1 MIYRISPLLPVLAA
15 MWLSTIPAIGQ
26 RTSGEPW
33 YLRPKR
39 VNTLSD
45 SINTTAARYSAAMD
59 SLILE
64 RRENKLHTAEET
76 LENPYYFP
84 LFSSSTIFGSTLR
97 SELALLPPAK
107 LSFALTGKSL
117 VPPATGAVNRA
128 LLHNYA
134 SRPYDVK
141 FDLSAPILPPPPHED
156 SVQEKD
162 DKKLHHSTD
171 METPEKVVQK
181 GNELQKTFTPGEFHI
196 TVRRPNFW
204 TVKGNFS
211 LEFMQYYVTENWY
224 KGGDDYLSMLGTF
237 NIEANYDNKQK
248 FTSNN
253 KLETRL
259 GFQTISSDSKHK
271 FKTNADL
278 LRMTNK
284 IGIQATKHWY
294 YTLMLQ
300 SWTQFYKTFNANS
313 DDVTS
318 DFMSPFETIVSLG
331 MDYKLSKKKASLS
344 ATLSPIAINV
354 KYCDRSAIVGRFGID
369 QGKHHKS
376 TFGSTVTINGNVKF
390 CDAISWS
397 WRYYAFYDYKH
408 LKMEWENTIN
418 LRVNKYLSTKLFLYP
433 RFDNSVTK
441 TEDNKSYVQF
451 NEQLSISLNLSF

>member
-1 MIYRISPLLPVLAA
+1 MIYRISPLLSVIAA
-15 MWLSTIPAIGQ
+15 MWLAVLPATGQ
-26 RTSGEPW
+26 RATGDSW
-33 YLRPKR
+33 FSRQK
-39 VNTLSD
+39 NTNSLSD
-45 SINTTAARYSAAMD
+45 SISATAAHYSAALD
-59 SLILE
+59 SLIL
-64 RRENKLHTAEET
+64 RRKIYSINTAEET

-97 SELALLPPAK
+97 AELALPPQGKPSLAF
-107 LSFALTGKSL
+107 SDKSL
-117 VPPATGAVNRA
+117 VPPAASAINRA
-128 LLHNYA
+128 LLYNYA
-134 SRPYDVK
+134 SRPYSVK
-141 FDLSAPILPPPPHED
+141 FDLTTPILPPPP
-156 SVQEKD
+156 SVSPTQEKD
-162 DKKLHHSTD
+162 DKKLHHNTD
-171 METPEKVVQK
+171 VETPEKVVQK
-181 GNELQKTFTPGEFHI
+181 GEKVQETFTPGEFHI

-224 KGGDDYLSMLGTF
+224 KGGSDFLSMLGNF
-237 NIEANYDNKQK
+237 NVEANYDNKQK

-259 GFQTISSDSKHK
+259 GFQTLSSDTHHK

-284 IGIQATKHWY
+284 IGLQATKHWY

-318 DFMSPFETIVSLG
+318 DFMSPFEAIVSLG

-354 KYCDRSAIVGRFGID
+354 KYCDRSAIVGRFGIE

-376 TFGSTVTINGNVKF
+376 TFGSTVTVNGNVKF

-441 TEDNKSYVQF
+441 KEGHKSYVQF